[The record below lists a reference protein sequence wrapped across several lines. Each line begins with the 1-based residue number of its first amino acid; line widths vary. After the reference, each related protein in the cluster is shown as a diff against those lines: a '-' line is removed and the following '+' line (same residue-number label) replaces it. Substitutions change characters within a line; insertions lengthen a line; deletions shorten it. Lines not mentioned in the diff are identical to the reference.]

1 MEARRCSAAR
11 SPVNAPGLRHY
22 VARVD
27 VAALQAYCVGKP
39 GAWTD
44 FPWDH
49 DFPVVKVGEGE
60 RGKIFAFLGA
70 DSVGVK
76 GGATREVADEW
87 LDRYPDAATVMRY
100 IGRSGWNSLA
110 YAGIPDDELLEA
122 IDESYRL
129 VLGKMPKRDRPDGW
143 DQA

>member
-1 MEARRCSAAR
+1 M
-11 SPVNAPGLRHY
+11 
-22 VARVD
+22 D
-27 VAALQAYCVGKP
+27 VAALQAYCLSKP

-60 RGKIFAFLGA
+60 RGKIFAFLGS

-76 GGATREVADEW
+76 GGPTREVADEW

-100 IGRSGWNSLA
+100 RKETGRATDCNAPGGGCGRRGENGCNA
-110 YAGIPDDELLEA
+110 N
-122 IDESYRL
+122 
-129 VLGKMPKRDRPDGW
+129 
-143 DQA
+143 

>member
-1 MEARRCSAAR
+1 
-11 SPVNAPGLRHY
+11 
-22 VARVD
+22 VD
-27 VAALQAYCVGKP
+27 VKALQAYCVGKP

-49 DFPVVKVGEGE
+49 DFPVVKVGEGK

-87 LDRYPDAATVMRY
+87 LDRYPDAASVMRY
-100 IGRSGWNSLA
+100 IGRSGWNSLT
-110 YAGIPDDELLEA
+110 YDGIPDDELLEA

-129 VLGKMPKRDRPDGW
+129 VLGKMPQKDRPDGW
-143 DQA
+143 DEAP